1 MKYSKLFFLLFFLI
15 TKLSSAMIWEFGIRV
30 QNSSNELISRGVF
43 VYGYNPSTKDYVQLY
58 SGYCPDRAI
67 DQQWNVIFNV
77 SGISGDYS
85 GALATLPQYDV
96 YVFKIGDQYSRNVVG
111 WGGGYVDVTMTYTEG
126 SGFGS
131 PSAGTATTGTW
142 TMQTITL
149 KNIMG
154 NDYVSVSGLIKL
166 NDENII
172 VGYAGVD
179 KYREASTFPHAIY
192 AENQRVGEVDR
203 KWREWE
209 EDGNQNMTKTLT
221 YPENYS
227 YTARYARQY
236 SATISTNIGGGEVYI
251 NSSSYSCPTTSSY
264 IYDDLNNSIT
274 AYNQIYDYYSY
285 TFDHWNYN
293 GSFYS
298 SQNTIYVNEP
308 SSSVSYQ
315 AIFTNKKLSNV
326 GEGLTFGTSQNDPI
340 VLNWTDN
347 PHATQYAIWR

>member
-1 MKYSKLFFLLFFLI
+1 MKNSKLLFFLLF
-15 TKLSSAMIWEFGIRV
+15 LSIASISNGMIWEFGIRV

-43 VYGYNPSTKDYVQLY
+43 VYGYNPSTRDYVELY
-58 SGYCPDRAI
+58 SGYCPDSAI

-85 GALATLPQYDV
+85 GALATLPQYDI

-142 TMQTITL
+142 DLKTITL
-149 KNIMG
+149 KNNMG
-154 NDYVSVSGLIKL
+154 NDYATGIIYL
-166 NDENII
+166 NTESI
-172 VGYAGVD
+172 VTGITGVTRT
-179 KYREASTFPHAIY
+179 REASTFPHTIS
-192 AENQRVGEVDR
+192 GEEQTVSDVFR
-203 KWREWE
+203 KWRKWIELDDE
-209 EDGNQNMTKTLT
+209 SISVSLT
-221 YPENYS
+221 SGSSTN
-227 YTARYARQY
+227 TARYACQY
-236 SATISTNIGGGEVYI
+236 SASISTNIGGGEVYI
-251 NSSSYSCPTTSSY
+251 NSSSYGCPTSSSY
-264 IYDDLNNSIT
+264 IYDDTNNSIA

-315 AIFTNKKLSNV
+315 AVFTNKKLSNV